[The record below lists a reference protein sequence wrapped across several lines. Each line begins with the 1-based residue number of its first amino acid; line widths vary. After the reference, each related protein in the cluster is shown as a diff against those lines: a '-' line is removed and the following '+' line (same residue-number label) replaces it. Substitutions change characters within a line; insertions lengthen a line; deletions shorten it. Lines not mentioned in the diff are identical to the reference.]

1 MARTVV
7 GLAALVLAIALGIS
21 RLGLI
26 AHELVGHGVTAR
38 LAGGHVTGWRL
49 HLFGGGWLGYRAEP
63 PLRGAAGW
71 LVQLGGIGVELTLAA
86 ALAALWAASPRLR
99 AAPTAA
105 LAVTAAAWAL
115 ATHAAWYLAAGTYHG
130 FGDGWGLHQA
140 LGADRL
146 GLAGPVA
153 AAGIAAALVGGR
165 AVGRRLRAL
174 TPTTTPRRQLIAIA
188 VAVALGGGAHAALT
202 AGELAVRRDRTYHA
216 VMQTEG
222 QRATARELAARAST
236 PPRAPAS
243 RSTTPRSA
251 APVATSSAA
260 TAASRRSA
268 PRCWPRWW
276 WPYGRRHGVVAARR
290 GADRG
295 GRAAAGDR
303 PGGGV
308 AGGGAGRGARRA
320 RAVAARPPPPG
331 PPA

>member
-165 AVGRRLRAL
+165 AVGRRLRA
-174 TPTTTPRRQLIAIA
+174 R
-188 VAVALGGGAHAALT
+188 
-202 AGELAVRRDRTYHA
+202 
-216 VMQTEG
+216 
-222 QRATARELAARAST
+222 
-236 PPRAPAS
+236 
-243 RSTTPRSA
+243 
-251 APVATSSAA
+251 
-260 TAASRRSA
+260 
-268 PRCWPRWW
+268 
-276 WPYGRRHGVVAARR
+276 
-290 GADRG
+290 
-295 GRAAAGDR
+295 
-303 PGGGV
+303 
-308 AGGGAGRGARRA
+308 
-320 RAVAARPPPPG
+320 
-331 PPA
+331 